1 MTRFPFAAGTPRGST
16 TVRAA
21 KESLAGWI
29 AERDNE
35 GDNTGEGADLVEPR
49 SFQMI
54 GPCAICVPRPR
65 QPNWLEVRWSVE
77 LAERQEEAEAEF
89 PDFPF

>member
-1 MTRFPFAAGTPRGST
+1 M

-35 GDNTGEGADLVEPR
+35 GDNTGDGAYLVEPR
-49 SFQMI
+49 SFLMI
-54 GPCAICVPRPR
+54 GPCAICAAPKATELARS
-65 QPNWLEVRWSVE
+65 SVE
-77 LAERQEEAEAEF
+77 RGACREAGRGGSGIS
-89 PDFPF
+89 